1 MTGRPVSRASARV
14 LARAGVEL
22 RIGPGGA
29 WAPAWAAIVAS
40 AYSDPLAAVEPLRGL
55 LALRH
60 GPELAAAAFGLRA
73 PIPGAAARVFA
84 LLGPVARVAVEP
96 GRGDQPTRLAYI
108 DS

>member
-1 MTGRPVSRASARV
+1 MTGRPVSRASARALV
-14 LARAGVEL
+14 RAGVEVRFGRRGL
-22 RIGPGGA
+22 E
-29 WAPAWAAIVAS
+29 APAWAAIVAS

-84 LLGPVARVAVEP
+84 LLGPAARVAVEP
-96 GRGDQPTRLAYI
+96 GRGDQPTRLAYT
-108 DS
+108 DA